1 MTQTSKPSAGQK
13 IRITRTAPVGAQFV
27 GRTGT
32 VQRVM
37 GNAIL
42 IDIDGHGAAFIHLA
56 WGKGADEK
64 LGFEV
69 L

>member
-1 MTQTSKPSAGQK
+1 MNTPQQGQG
-13 IRITRTAPVGAQFV
+13 IRLTRTAPVSAQFI

-42 IDIDGHGAAFIHLA
+42 IDIDGHGGAFVHLT
-56 WGKGADEK
+56 WGTKRNPGI